1 MTAIMTTAI
10 LPIHQIFRAPD
21 SDLAFSLEE
30 VLASITVNRIPDE
43 YAKLPGFLPV
53 LVLIAESAVHET
65 TTAKTLVSDQAA
77 RVNGAWV
84 IPLSLRPPR
93 ARFDNSEAND
103 TFVFGQITVSISTME
118 TRRNGQPVTLTCK
131 EFKTLS
137 YLIKNPRRVLSR
149 EELLKEV
156 WGYNCCTST
165 RTVDN
170 HILRLRQKLELEFSS
185 PKHFL
190 TIHGTGYKFL
200 P

>member
-1 MTAIMTTAI
+1 MTATMKTAI
-10 LPIHQIFRAPD
+10 LPIRQTLRAPD

-43 YAKLPGFLPV
+43 YSKLPGFLPV
-53 LVLIAESAVHET
+53 LVLIAESAVHQ
-65 TTAKTLVSDQAA
+65 KTITKKLVPDLAA
-77 RVNGAWV
+77 RINGNWV
-84 IPLSLRPPR
+84 IPLSLRPVK
-93 ARFDNSEAND
+93 ARFENPLTKD
-103 TFVFGQITVSISTME
+103 TFVFGQVTVSISTME
-118 TRRNGQPVTLTCK
+118 TCRNGQPVKLTCK
-131 EFKTLS
+131 EFKALS

-156 WGYNCCTST
+156 WGYNCYPST

-170 HILRLRQKLELEFSS
+170 HILRLRQKLELEPSS